1 MRNPIALIAAL
12 PFLLAGCLATGS
24 DREEKAS
31 DGRVL
36 IENDSTLLAERVVIR
51 KESLAVEGV
60 PAPKSAAS
68 AARADKEKAPLLT
81 LVAEL
86 AAPQLEGLTLQ
97 ATSVSLH
104 GGFAYVSYNY
114 RGDRHAGAVEVIQ
127 LRSGDNA
134 VLRSQALF
142 KDADI
147 HALRYDQGRLYL
159 AQGSGLASHASPAVV
174 GVLDVNGGKLEG
186 AMSQAVLGSY
196 AATSVFVDGARIL
209 ATSGNTGGLYGFM
222 DGSLVSPRHVPLSD
236 ARWVD
241 GDASRIVV
249 AQGTPGRLAVLDRA
263 TLAVQKTLAFP
274 GADIPE
280 SKSTVRVFG
289 GKALV
294 AAGLAGVR
302 ILDLASGNEVGAI
315 ARPRVAGLDSLACV
329 ANAAD
334 GSGRL
339 VFVSN
344 GEGGVHVA
352 RTATAL
358 EAETGAASLSPETL
372 GRIAFKALQS
382 VNHVAYDGKHLVVA
396 AGSGGVKIVEVQAD

>member
-1 MRNPIALIAAL
+1 MRNLIVWL
-12 PFLLAGCLATGS
+12 PTLPLLLAGCLATGS
-24 DREEKAS
+24 DDGEKAS

-36 IENDSTLLAERVVIR
+36 IENDSALLAARVVQLR
-51 KESLAVEGV
+51 ESLSVEGA
-60 PAPKSAAS
+60 PAPKAGAAS
-68 AARADKEKAPLLT
+68 VPEKAPLLT

-86 AAPQLEGLTLQ
+86 AAPQVDGLTLQ

-104 GGFAYVSYNY
+104 GGFAYISYNY

-127 LRSGDNA
+127 LRAGANA

-147 HALRYDQGRLYL
+147 HALRYHEGRLYL
-159 AQGSGLASHASPAVV
+159 AQGSGLASHASPAVL
-174 GVLDVNGGKLEG
+174 GVLDVDGGKLVG
-186 AMSQAVLGSY
+186 TMTQAVLGSY
-196 AATSVFVDGARIL
+196 AATSVFVDGASIL
-209 ATSGNTGGLYGFM
+209 ATSGNTGGLYGFT
-222 DGSLVSPRHVPLSD
+222 DGKLAGPRFAPLAD

-241 GDASRIVV
+241 GDAERIVV
-249 AQGTPGRLAVLDRA
+249 VQGTPGRLAVLDRHS
-263 TLAVQKTLAFP
+263 LAVQKTLAFP
-274 GADIPE
+274 GADIAE
-280 SKSTVRVFG
+280 SKSTVRILG

-315 ARPRVAGLDSLACV
+315 ARPGVAGLDSLACV

-352 RTATAL
+352 RTATTL
-358 EAETGAASLSPETL
+358 ESETGAAPVGPEAL

-382 VNHVAYDGKHLVVA
+382 VNHVAYDGRHLVVA